1 MQVRILSATGQQET
15 DMTIRN
21 ETVLGAVLA
30 ILASTLG
37 FAFTLM

>member
-1 MQVRILSATGQQET
+1 MARKPETGHPT
-15 DMTIRN
+15 GGSDMTIRN

-37 FAFTLM
+37 FALTLM

>member
-37 FAFTLM
+37 FALTLM

>member
-1 MQVRILSATGQQET
+1 MIT
-15 DMTIRN
+15 RN

-37 FAFTLM
+37 FALTLM